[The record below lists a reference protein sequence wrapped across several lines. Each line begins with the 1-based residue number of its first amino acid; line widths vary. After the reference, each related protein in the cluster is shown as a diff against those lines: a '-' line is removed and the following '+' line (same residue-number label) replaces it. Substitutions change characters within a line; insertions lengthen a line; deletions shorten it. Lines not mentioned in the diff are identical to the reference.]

1 MESFNNGREQN
12 QFSDSG
18 HAMSHVIFS
27 LTLSLHLS
35 KYLFLFPCHF
45 LLFLLFLHFQLFS
58 SPLFPPLFLPSLPL
72 LAAMG
77 DTFSPLGL
85 SAKIYIYIY
94 HRMHNSVK
102 IWECASFS
110 GAFFYGHPVSDGYNQ
125 QSCSRV
131 HILWVT
137 NRVYDIPKFGT
148 ILDLRRQKYQI
159 CICLYKH
166 DIYILS

>member
-110 GAFFYGHPVSDGYNQ
+110 GAFFMDILYLTVITNKAVLEYIFYGSQ
-125 QSCSRV
+125 
-131 HILWVT
+131 T
-137 NRVYDIPKFGT
+137 VYMISQNLGQYW
-148 ILDLRRQKYQI
+148 I
-159 CICLYKH
+159 
-166 DIYILS
+166 